1 MEIDKTNN
9 QSNHYFTPK
18 TSYTLRQKTPTTTT
32 TTTTPSPA
40 G

>member
-1 MEIDKTNN
+1 MAIDKTNN
-9 QSNHYFTPK
+9 QSNHHFTPK
-18 TSYTLRQKTPTTTT
+18 TSYPTT